1 MTFHDPFAEPPK
13 DSNKP
18 QKPDRVA
25 ATIPTAVRLE
35 ELNLEDELLTLY
47 TKATELLRD
56 SEYDESIPLNQKAQA
71 QNSIVSILTTI
82 IKNQEAVRNMA
93 EIATIE
99 AALGDT
105 LKEFPDIK
113 EAFLTAYEGK
123 LMQNLRV
130 TK

>member
-1 MTFHDPFAEPPK
+1 MTFRDPFTASPIEAA
-13 DSNKP
+13 
-18 QKPDRVA
+18 KPDRAA